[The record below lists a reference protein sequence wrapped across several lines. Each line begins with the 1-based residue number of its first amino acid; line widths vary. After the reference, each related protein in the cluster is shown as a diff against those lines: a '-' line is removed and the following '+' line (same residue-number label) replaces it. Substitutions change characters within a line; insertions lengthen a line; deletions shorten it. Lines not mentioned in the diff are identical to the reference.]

1 MQRRQLLWGLGAVTL
16 GLGSGGCSLFAD
28 PQRLRIIGLS
38 GSMPSK
44 AINQFEQQFNKKTE
58 YTATKTPPELWRS
71 LQEFNQSEEPEKIP
85 DVMGLSDGW
94 LDAAIAQSL
103 IRPFEAP
110 DLAQI
115 PQWQQLEP
123 PWKALVTRNNK
134 VWGIPYRWGTTVIA
148 YRTDKVP
155 FEITSWADL
164 WRPELKRRLS
174 LPDDAREAIGLTLK
188 KLGKSYQTT
197 DLNAIAGLATELK
210 YLNAQARF
218 YSSDT
223 YLQPLMIDDTW
234 AAVGWS
240 QDIRRTQQ
248 QEPHIKVVIPKEG
261 TALWCD
267 LWVLPKH
274 KTSQPARPQN
284 LISAQQWINFCLQ
297 PEIAAQ
303 ITALTDATATIPA
316 LDKLPAS
323 VKANPVKFPQVQAI
337 ANSEVLLPL
346 PPETKQQYEQLWQ
359 KMRSNN

>member
-28 PQRLRIIGLS
+28 PQRLRILGLS
-38 GSMPSK
+38 GSIPSK
-44 AINQFEQQFNKKTE
+44 AIAEFEKQFDKKTE
-58 YTATKTPPELWRS
+58 YTAAKTPPELWQA
-71 LQEFNQSEEPEKIP
+71 LQEFHQSKETEKIP
-85 DVMGLSDGW
+85 DVIGLSDGW

-103 IRPFEAP
+103 IRPLETP

-115 PQWQQLEP
+115 PQWQQLAP
-123 PWKALVTRNNK
+123 QWQALVTRDRK

-148 YRTDKVP
+148 YRTDKIP

-164 WRPELKRRLS
+164 WRPELKHRLS
-174 LPDDAREAIGLTLK
+174 LPDDARETIGLTLK

-197 DLNAIAGLATELK
+197 DLNAIASLATELK
-210 YLNAQARF
+210 SLNAQARF

-240 QDIRRTQQ
+240 QDFRRAQQ
-248 QEPHIKVVIPKEG
+248 QEPNIKVVIPKEG

-274 KTSQPARPQN
+274 RTSQPARPQN
-284 LISAQQWINFCLQ
+284 LINAQQWINYCLQ

-323 VKANPVKFPQVQAI
+323 VKGNPVKFPQAEAI

-346 PPETKQQYEQLWQ
+346 SPETKQRYAQFWQ
-359 KMRSNN
+359 KMRSNS

>member
-16 GLGSGGCSLFAD
+16 GLSNGGCSLFAD
-28 PQRLRIIGLS
+28 PQRLRILGLS
-38 GSMPSK
+38 GSIPSK
-44 AINQFEQQFNKKTE
+44 IIDRFKREFGNSME
-58 YTATKTPPELWRS
+58 YTPAKTPPELWQA
-71 LQEFNQSEEPEKIP
+71 LQEFNQSPETDKIP

-110 DLAQI
+110 DLAKI

-123 PWKALVTRNNK
+123 QWQSLVTRDRK
-134 VWGIPYRWGTTVIA
+134 VWGVPYRWGTTVIA

-197 DLNAIAGLATELK
+197 DLNAIANLANELK
-210 YLNAQARF
+210 ALNAQARF

-223 YLQPLMIDDTW
+223 YLQPLVIDDTW

-240 QDIRRTQQ
+240 QDIRRAQQ

-284 LISAQQWINFCLQ
+284 LIRALQWINFCLH
-297 PEIAAQ
+297 PETAAQ
-303 ITALTDATATIPA
+303 ITAFTDATATIPA

-323 VKANPVKFPQVQAI
+323 VKANPVKFPQAQAI

-346 PPETKQQYEQLWQ
+346 SPETRQQYAQFWQ
-359 KMRSNN
+359 RMRSNA